1 MVRKMARE
9 LADAI
14 ISDARTV
21 HGPVVWVTSNQ
32 YMPPMRSFPSAEY
45 VYQAD
50 NNRDGELFAFM
61 VELVEDHL
69 NSANVLLESPDY
81 DNALYVVDLNRWQ
94 YKERQFSTPY
104 FPSVP
109 DDDSDDLN
117 DEWEPVDTLAVDDN
131 AENPR
136 E

>member
-21 HGPVVWVTSNQ
+21 HGPVVWITGNSAV
-32 YMPPMRSFPSAEY
+32 PPMREIPAAEY

-61 VELVEDHL
+61 VELIEDHL
-69 NSANVLLESPDY
+69 NAASVLLESPEY

-94 YKERQFSTPY
+94 YR
-104 FPSVP
+104 
-109 DDDSDDLN
+109 DDDDVYDGTTEYDDLN
-117 DEWEPVDTLAVDDN
+117 DEWEPKDTLAVDDN